1 MPCSRRWIDKNSKEI
16 QILKY
21 IISIHTYANTHV
33 HKYTGLTMGL
43 TVHKIVVA
51 GLKRE
56 YLINVPKLH

>member
-1 MPCSRRWIDKNSKEI
+1 MPCSRRQIDKNSKEI
-16 QILKY
+16 QKY
-21 IISIHTYANTHV
+21 TISIHTYANTHV

-56 YLINVPKLH
+56 YLIKVPKLH